1 MHIDPEL
8 LRQELNSHFLAAQS
22 TEREGR
28 ASGSSAGVSANSSS
42 GSASVSSSN
51 SGSSSRAGH
60 SIPPMA
66 YQFHQHNHQH
76 QHTHT
81 HQHFLHP
88 PAAAPPMVRR
98 PQVPV
103 TQFSVVFFEN
113 FLHHVLSSINISLLT
128 DCISF
133 FSLRNSQ
140 ARLMVSFDTR

>member
-8 LRQELNSHFLAAQS
+8 LNSHFLAAQN

-28 ASGSSAGVSANSSS
+28 ASGSSAGVSANSAS
-42 GSASVSSSN
+42 GGASVSSSN
-51 SGSSSRAGH
+51 SGSSSRAVQAQA

-98 PQVPV
+98 PV
-103 TQFSVVFFEN
+103 THFILERIFFCCH
-113 FLHHVLSSINISLLT
+113 FVRSINISLLNG
-128 DCISF
+128 CISF
-133 FSLRNSQ
+133 L
-140 ARLMVSFDTR
+140 V